1 MGIKI
6 LQGGALT
13 TVQDAG
19 RIGYQNAGFSV
30 SGVMDHRSFRMANM
44 LLGNEENEA
53 VLEVSL
59 MGPAIT
65 FTEDNTFA
73 ITGGDFSATLNGKE
87 IALYAAIPA
96 KKGDTLKLGLA
107 KEGAR
112 AYIAFAGGMDVPVV
126 MGSKSTN
133 LKCRIG
139 GYKGRKLEPG
149 DEIAFTNS
157 KPELINMYKRYE
169 RVREFQ
175 EKDITLRVVLG
186 PQIEYFS
193 EEGIQT
199 FLESEYTVSEEYDR
213 MGCRLKGPAIA
224 SKNGVDIISDGIALG
239 SIQIP
244 TSGTPIIMMADRQTT
259 GGYAK
264 IATVIHVDIPKL
276 AQRTPGNKIRFQEV
290 TVEEAAKLYKK
301 EERELK
307 RFYRK
312 VN

>member
-13 TVQDAG
+13 TIQDAG

-30 SGVMDHRSFRMANM
+30 SGVMDYRSFRMANM
-44 LLGNEENEA
+44 LLGNGENEA
-53 VLEVSL
+53 ALEVSL
-59 MGPAIT
+59 MGPIIT

-73 ITGGDFSATLNGKE
+73 ITGGDFSPTLNNKE
-87 IALYAAIPA
+87 IDLYAAIPA

-112 AYIAFAGGMDVPVV
+112 AYIAFAGGMDIPVV

-139 GYKGRKLEPG
+139 GYEGRKLEPG
-149 DEIAFTNS
+149 DEIAFSNP

-169 RVREFQ
+169 HIREFQ

-186 PQIEYFS
+186 PQIDYFS
-193 EEGIQT
+193 KDGIRT
-199 FLESEYTVSEEYDR
+199 FLDSEYTVSEEYDR

-276 AQRTPGNKIRFQEV
+276 AQRTPGNRIRFQEV

-307 RFYRK
+307 RFCRK

>member
-30 SGVMDHRSFRMANM
+30 SGVMDYRSFRMANM

-59 MGPAIT
+59 MGPAIA

-73 ITGGDFSATLNGKE
+73 ITGGDFSPTLNGKE

-96 KKGDTLKLGLA
+96 KKGDTLRLGLA

-112 AYIAFAGGMDVPVV
+112 AYIAFAGGMDIPVV

-139 GYKGRKLEPG
+139 GYKGRKLETG
-149 DEIAFTNS
+149 DEIAFANS

-169 RVREFQ
+169 HIREFQ

-186 PQIEYFS
+186 PQTEYFS
-193 EEGIQT
+193 EEGIRT

-264 IATVIHVDIPKL
+264 IATVVRVDIPKL
-276 AQRTPGNKIRFQEV
+276 AQRTPGNKIRFREV

>member
-30 SGVMDHRSFRMANM
+30 SGVMDYRSFRMANM
-44 LLGNEENEA
+44 LLGNEESEA

-59 MGPAIT
+59 MGPTLT
-65 FTEDNTFA
+65 FMENNTFA
-73 ITGGDFSATLNGKE
+73 IAGGDFSPTLNNKE
-87 IALYAAIPA
+87 IDLYAAIPA
-96 KKGDTLKLGLA
+96 KKGDTLKLGLV

-112 AYIAFAGGMDVPVV
+112 AYIAFAGGMDVPLV

-133 LKCRIG
+133 LKCGIG
-139 GYKGRKLEPG
+139 GYKGRKLEAG
-149 DEIAFTNS
+149 DEIGFVNPKAN
-157 KPELINMYKRYE
+157 LINMYKRYE
-169 RVREFQ
+169 HVREYQ
-175 EKDITLRVVLG
+175 EKDITLRVILG
-186 PQIEYFS
+186 PQIDYFA
-193 EEGIQT
+193 EEGIRT
-199 FLESEYTVSEEYDR
+199 FLESEYTVSDEYDR
-213 MGCRLKGPAIA
+213 MGCRLKGPVIA

>member
-1 MGIKI
+1 MGIQV

-30 SGVMDHRSFRMANM
+30 SGVMDYRAFRMANM
-44 LLGNEENEA
+44 LLGNPEGEA
-53 VLEVSL
+53 VLEASL
-59 MGPAIT
+59 MGPKLI
-65 FTEDNTFA
+65 FTEDNLFT
-73 ITGGDFSATLNGKE
+73 ITGGDLNPRLNGKKIE
-87 IALYAAIPA
+87 LYAVLLG
-96 KKGDTLKLGLA
+96 KKGDVLELGFA
-107 KEGAR
+107 TEGAR
-112 AYIAFAGGMDVPVV
+112 AYIAFAGGMDIPVV

-133 LKCRIG
+133 LKCKIG
-139 GYKGRKLEPG
+139 GFQGRKLEAG
-149 DEIAFTNS
+149 DEIAFLEPKT
-157 KPELINMYKRYE
+157 ELKNMYKRYE
-169 RVREFQ
+169 HVREYA
-175 EKDITLRVVLG
+175 EKEITLRVVMG
-186 PQIEYFS
+186 PQDDYFT
-193 EEGIQT
+193 EQGIHT

-213 MGCRLKGPAIA
+213 MGCRMLGPAIE
-224 SKNGVDIISDGIALG
+224 SKSGVDIISDGIGLG

-264 IATVIHVDIPKL
+264 IATVIRVDIPKL
-276 AQRTPGNKIRFQEV
+276 AQRVPGDKIHFKQV
-290 TVEEAAKLYKK
+290 TVEEAAKLLKQ